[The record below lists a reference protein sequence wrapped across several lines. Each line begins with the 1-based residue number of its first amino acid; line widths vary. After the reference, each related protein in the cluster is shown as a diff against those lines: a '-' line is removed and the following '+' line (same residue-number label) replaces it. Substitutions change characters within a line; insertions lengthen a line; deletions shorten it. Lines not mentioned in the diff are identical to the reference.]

1 MLLKA
6 HTMRHRLSVLL
17 TSIPCLLIML
27 TLAPRI
33 QAPLVASASQPI
45 KPIRVWWG
53 SASWYGPTFEGRTT
67 ANGEIYDMTA
77 STAAHPDL
85 PFGSMVRLINTRNG
99 RSAVV
104 RINDRGPF
112 VDGRNIDVSY
122 HAAEKL
128 GILDRGVAKVR
139 MELLEVPKRH

>member
-1 MLLKA
+1 M
-6 HTMRHRLSVLL
+6 S
-17 TSIPCLLIML
+17 
-27 TLAPRI
+27 
-33 QAPLVASASQPI
+33 
-45 KPIRVWWG
+45 
-53 SASWYGPTFEGRTT
+53 
-67 ANGEIYDMTA
+67 A

-128 GILDRGVAKVR
+128 GILNRGVARVR

>member
-1 MLLKA
+1 
-6 HTMRHRLSVLL
+6 
-17 TSIPCLLIML
+17 
-27 TLAPRI
+27 
-33 QAPLVASASQPI
+33 
-45 KPIRVWWG
+45 
-53 SASWYGPTFEGRTT
+53 
-67 ANGEIYDMTA
+67 MTA